1 MFITQADVIQSYVL
15 GVGVL
20 IAGIIGIARLERRTL
35 LPTPK
40 NSLVET
46 YEPPAA

>member
-1 MFITQADVIQSYVL
+1 MFITQADVIESYIL

-20 IAGIIGIARLERRTL
+20 IAGVLGIARLEEHKL

-40 NSLVET
+40 NSPVET
-46 YEPPAA
+46 